1 MAYETLIIF
10 VVLSALVILGIIAL
24 VLWIVK
30 RVSKNDID
38 ILKRRLVKGE
48 ITQEQFDELRKK
60 LE

>member
-10 VVLSALVILGIIAL
+10 VVLSALVILGIVAL